1 MTNNYYICAEIIKL
15 AQMYIPRHIDK
26 ALLDWK
32 NSTSR
37 KPLLLRGARQV
48 GKSRS
53 VRHLGETFE
62 YFIEANFERMPE
74 LKTLFEISDVH
85 VIAEKL
91 SAIFRTPVVPGK
103 TLLFFDEIQVCP
115 EAIKKLWF
123 FKEDYPELHVVAAGS
138 LLEFALKNLSGYGVG
153 RVRSL
158 FMYPMSFD
166 EFLTAQNM
174 GSWVQEKQKASADA
188 PLVEALYKQ
197 LQQQFRT
204 FIIVGGM
211 PAAVKKWIESGDYNS
226 CADEL
231 EDIQQSYYEDF
242 AKYASDVDPF
252 LLRSTL
258 HAVVMQVGKKFVYSK
273 VGSQFR
279 PEEVKKALSL
289 LADAGIIKIVR
300 HSSGNGVPLGAEVN
314 DKFRKYLYLDS
325 GLLLRILDL
334 ELGGADEVRR
344 LILLEDDADLV
355 NKDGLT
361 EMVAGWELVKYA
373 SARTQYDLYYWENL
387 DRGASAEIDYL
398 IAKNLRVLPIEIKS
412 GVSGKMKSLRMFMNK
427 RNLEIGIR
435 SSLEN
440 FGRLMVKDED
450 TERTIEIIPLY
461 ALSNL
466 FSGHQD

>member
-1 MTNNYYICAEIIKL
+1 
-15 AQMYIPRHIDK
+15 MYIPRHIDK

-62 YFIEANFERMPE
+62 YFIDANFERMPE
-74 LKTLFEISDVH
+74 LRALFDISDVH
-85 VIAEKL
+85 VIAEKI
-91 SAIFRTPVVPGK
+91 SAIFRIPVIPGK
-103 TLLFFDEIQVCP
+103 TLLFLDEIQVCP

-123 FKEDYPELHVVAAGS
+123 FKEDFQELHVVAAGS
-138 LLEFALKNLSGYGVG
+138 LLEFALKNMSGYGVG

-166 EFLTAQNM
+166 EFLIAQKL
-174 GSWVQEKQKASADA
+174 GPWVQEKQKASADE

-204 FIIVGGM
+204 FLIVGGM

-273 VGSQFR
+273 VGAQYRS
-279 PEEVKKALSL
+279 EEVKKALSL

-300 HSSGNGVPLGAEVN
+300 HSSGAGVPLGAEVN
-314 DKFRKYLYLDS
+314 DKFQKYLYLDS

-334 ELGGADEVRR
+334 ELGGADDVRR

-355 NKDGLT
+355 NKGGLT

-373 SARTQYDLYYWENL
+373 SARMQYDLYYWENL
-387 DRGASAEIDYL
+387 DRGATAEIDYL
-398 IAKNLRVLPIEIKS
+398 IARNLRVLPIEIKS
-412 GVSGKMKSLRMFMNK
+412 GVSGKMKSLRLFMAK
-427 RNLEIGIR
+427 RDLSLGIR
-435 SSLEN
+435 STLEN
-440 FGRLMVKDED
+440 FGKLEIKDE
-450 TERTIEIIPLY
+450 EAGKVRTIEILPLY

-466 FSGHQD
+466 YTFHVSTT